1 MFLRCLDWDSLES
14 GMPRG
19 VLISSVGFWL
29 SGREVKRFPDALGL
43 FGGSW
48 PDAVGLLGLKV
59 LPCQ

>member
-1 MFLRCLDWDSLES
+1 
-14 GMPRG
+14 MPRG